1 MLASTYG
8 YHDVAAEAAIE
19 GDMSLT
25 ASEQKRRVA
34 ALADTQDVCYAQ
46 VRLSPSKC
54 SPIEH
59 PAHTSQR
66 INGW

>member
-46 VRLSPSKC
+46 VRLRP
-54 SPIEH
+54 
-59 PAHTSQR
+59 
-66 INGW
+66 